1 MKLHYTDLMK
11 QSIRFAI
18 LLAVGTF
25 SFLNAQSSNAEELKD
40 IRVKISTT
48 AGDME
53 AVLYAS
59 KTPITVANFC
69 NLAKRKYYDGII
81 FHRVIAE
88 FMAQVGDP
96 LTKQAGKENRWGTGS
111 PGYTFADEFRDDL
124 KHDGIGVFSMANA
137 GPRTNG
143 SQIFITHLATP
154 HLNNRHT
161 VFGKVTKGTDVLLK
175 IVRGDKIIKLEVV
188 DNTDALFK
196 AQKANIDTWNAV
208 LDKQ

>member
-1 MKLHYTDLMK
+1 MKFNRFQLTRF
-11 QSIRFAI
+11 SIRLAI
-18 LLAVGTF
+18 LLAVG
-25 SFLNAQSSNAEELKD
+25 SVAALNIDSAAAEELKD
-40 IRVKISTT
+40 VRVKISTS
-48 AGDME
+48 AGNLE

-81 FHRVIAE
+81 FHRVIAD

-96 LTKQAGKENRWGTGS
+96 LTKQPGKEGRWGTGG
-111 PGYTFADEFRDDL
+111 PGYTFGDEFRDDL
-124 KHDGIGVFSMANA
+124 RHDSIGVLSMANA

-161 VFGKVTKGTDVLLK
+161 VFGKITKGNDILLK
-175 IVRGDKIIKLEVV
+175 IVRGDKIVKLEVL
-188 DNTDALFK
+188 DNTDALFT
-196 AQKANIDTWNAV
+196 AQKENIDKWNSV